1 MTVTITEHVR
11 RYVAMKQKLGY
22 AYRETAWMLSSF
34 ARFADA
40 RDQAVIRSET
50 ALAWISASEAASPAH
65 RVTKLRTVHAFA
77 RWLCAE
83 DPRHEVP
90 HRDALGHRSCRRP
103 PPHLVSLPEIR
114 KLLRAALSVPPAG
127 TIAPLTWHYLFGLIA
142 ATGLRIGEAVA
153 LTPEDI
159 TRDGLIIRDT
169 KFCKSRMI
177 ALHPSTRVALN
188 RYMAARRKERTPDRH
203 LFVTATGKPPCKGYP
218 SQIFRRL
225 AEQTGIRKPG
235 VAPGPTPH
243 SLRHSFAVR
252 SLESLEPGKDPNR
265 HMLALATYLGH
276 TKVSGT
282 YWYLE
287 STPVLLR
294 GIAEAAEQTHSIR
307 CGGSH
312 D

>member
-1 MTVTITEHVR
+1 MTATITEHVR
-11 RYVAMKQKLGY
+11 RYVAMKRKMGY
-22 AYRETAWMLSSF
+22 AYREPHHMLTSF
-34 ARFADA
+34 ARFAED
-40 RDQAVIRSET
+40 RDEAVIRSET
-50 ALAWISASEAASPAH
+50 VLAWISASQGASPGH
-65 RVTKLRTVHAFA
+65 RVTKLHTVHAFA
-77 RWLCAE
+77 CWLRAE

-90 HRDALGHRSCRRP
+90 HRDALGQHRRRRP
-103 PPHLVSLPEIR
+103 PPHLVSLREIR
-114 KLLRAALSVPPAG
+114 ALLSAALSVPPAN

-142 ATGLRIGEAVA
+142 ATGLRIGEALA

-159 TRDGLIIRDT
+159 AHDGLIVRDT
-169 KFCKSRMI
+169 KFRKSRMI

-188 RYMAARRKERTPDRH
+188 RYLAARRRESTPDGH
-203 LFVTATGKPPCKGYP
+203 LFVIASGRPPSNHYADV
-218 SQIFRRL
+218 IFRRL
-225 AEQTGIRKPG
+225 AEQTGIREPG
-235 VAPGPTPH
+235 ALHGPTPH

-252 SLESLEPGKDPNR
+252 SLESLEPGEDPNR